1 MPGRDAPH
9 EGAAMPLG
17 THEERM
23 MSDCPH
29 DPYAQHYIH
38 CLPFGAQPFGALCA
52 TPRMHFRV
60 WAPGSTQ
67 VQLELD
73 VRDGNGPTLVPMT
86 AAGPNWFEVFVE
98 CGAGAR
104 YRYRLDDSV
113 SIPDPASRSQ
123 PEGLDGPSEVVDP
136 RAFTWHNT
144 FWRGRPWEDVALY
157 AIRPHAVGGFD
168 GVRRRLPQLARLG
181 VTALELL
188 ASPHDSLPFAPL
200 ASEGGPDALKA
211 LIDAAHGYG
220 LAVLLELDYA
230 RFGSGTDALRH
241 YAAPFFHTRD
251 DPLQAS
257 PLALD
262 HPEVCDFFCDN
273 ALYWIDEYRCDGL
286 RLREADRIGV
296 SWLREIADRVRAAV
310 PADRLIHLVLGS
322 ERHPAHLAAT
332 HFDAQWNGCGER
344 ALHRLTAHGTLAHEG
359 ISTHQSIH
367 TLARALTASG
377 AAFQPVASADAPF
390 ADGGLP
396 LTSLVLSDGVWR
408 DSDCGDPDASARAHE
423 AHLAA
428 LALSLLT
435 PQIPLVFDETARDAD
450 RAHFVQSA
458 LAVRAKLISPRLSD
472 CRPQDAHTLK
482 AGGEGEADALVAS
495 WRLADDE
502 TLTIALNLSPDAV
515 PFDAP
520 AGRVVFQTPARAR
533 DRIDEGELP
542 PYSLVAWLTGN
553 VNQYALTHDVRR
565 IDDGGWRGIR
575 RNLNA

>member
-1 MPGRDAPH
+1 MRRVDR
-9 EGAAMPLG
+9 AAMPLG

-38 CLPFGAQPFGALCA
+38 CLPSGAQPCGALG
-52 TPRMHFRV
+52 TSPRTHFRV
-60 WAPGSTQ
+60 WAPGSTH

-73 VRDGNGPTLVPMT
+73 TGMGPTLVPMT
-86 AAGPNWFEVFVE
+86 AAGPHWFEAFVE

-104 YRYRLDDSV
+104 YRYRLDDV
-113 SIPDPASRSQ
+113 TSIPDPASRSQ
-123 PEGLDGPSEVVDP
+123 PDGLNGPSEVVDP
-136 RAFTWHNT
+136 RAFTWRNT
-144 FWRGRPWEDVALY
+144 FWRGRPWEGIALY
-157 AIRPHAVGGFD
+157 AIRPHAVGGFE

-181 VTALELL
+181 VTALEVL

-200 ASEGGPDALKA
+200 AAEGGPDALKA
-211 LIDAAHGYG
+211 LIDDAHGYG

-251 DPLQAS
+251 DPLQVP

-286 RLREADRIGV
+286 RLREADRIGT

-310 PADRLIHLVLGS
+310 PADRMIHLVLGS
-322 ERHPAHLAAT
+322 ERHPVHLADT
-332 HFDAQWNGCGER
+332 HFDAQLNGCGER
-344 ALHRLTAHGTLAHEG
+344 ALHRLTGRDVSVHEG
-359 ISTHQSIH
+359 ISPNQSIH
-367 TLARALTASG
+367 TLARALTAAG
-377 AAFQPVASADAPF
+377 AAFQPATAG
-390 ADGGLP
+390 DGPGAEGLS
-396 LTSLVLSDGVWR
+396 LTSLVLSDGAWR
-408 DSDCGDPDASARAHE
+408 ESEHGDHEQTPD
-423 AHLAA
+423 LAA

-435 PQIPLVFDETARDAD
+435 PQIPLIFDETARDVD

-458 LAVRAKLISPRLSD
+458 LAVRAKLIAPRLSD
-472 CRPQDAHTLK
+472 CRPQDAHALK
-482 AGGEGEADALVAS
+482 ASGDGDADALLAS

-520 AGRVVFQTPARAR
+520 SGQVVFETPARAR
-533 DRIDEGELP
+533 DRVDEGELP
-542 PYSLVAWLTGN
+542 PYSLVAWLTGD
-553 VNQYALTHDVRR
+553 VNRYALTHDVRR
-565 IDDGGWRGIR
+565 IDGSARHAMRPVPG
-575 RNLNA
+575 A

>member
-1 MPGRDAPH
+1 
-9 EGAAMPLG
+9 
-17 THEERM
+17 
-23 MSDCPH
+23 MSDCSH
-29 DPYAQHYIH
+29 DPYAQHFIH
-38 CLPFGAQPFGALCA
+38 CLSSGAQPCGALCA
-52 TPRMHFRV
+52 APRTHFRV

-73 VRDGNGPTLVPMT
+73 TGNGPTLVPM
-86 AAGPNWFEVFVE
+86 APAGPNWFEVFVE

-104 YRYRLDDSV
+104 YRYRLDGAV

-123 PEGLDGPSEVVDP
+123 PDGLNGASEVIDP
-136 RAFTWHNT
+136 RAFTWRNT
-144 FWRGRPWEDVALY
+144 FWHGRPWEDIALY

-168 GVRRRLPQLARLG
+168 GVRRRLPELARLG

-200 ASEGGPDALKA
+200 AAEGGPDALKA
-211 LIDAAHGYG
+211 LIDEAHGHG
-220 LAVLLELDYA
+220 LGVILELDYA

-241 YAAPFFHTRD
+241 YATPFFHMRD
-251 DPLQAS
+251 DPLQPP

-310 PADRLIHLVLGS
+310 PADRFIHLVLGS
-322 ERHPAHLAAT
+322 ERHPVHLADT

-344 ALHRLTAHGTLAHEG
+344 ALHRLTGRDGAAHEG
-359 ISTHQSIH
+359 ISMHQSIH
-367 TLARALTASG
+367 TLARALTATG
-377 AAFQPVASADAPF
+377 TAFQPATSADGAC
-390 ADGGLP
+390 ANEGLS
-396 LTSLVLSDGVWR
+396 LTSLVLSDGAWR
-408 DSDCGDPDASARAHE
+408 ESDHGRHGDHDPDPG
-423 AHLAA
+423 LAA

-435 PQIPLVFDETARDAD
+435 PQIPLIFDETARDAD

-472 CRPQDAHTLK
+472 CRPQDAHMLT
-482 AGGEGEADALVAS
+482 AGGDGDADALLAS
-495 WRLADDE
+495 WRLADEE

-520 AGRVVFQTPARAR
+520 RGQVVFETPARAR
-533 DRIDEGELP
+533 DRVDEGVLP
-542 PYSLVAWLTGN
+542 PYSLVAWLTGD
-553 VNQYALTHDVRR
+553 VNHYALTHDVRR
-565 IDDGGWRGIR
+565 IDDGAWRAMR
-575 RNLNA
+575 PDLNA

>member
-1 MPGRDAPH
+1 
-9 EGAAMPLG
+9 
-17 THEERM
+17 
-23 MSDCPH
+23 MSDCSH
-29 DPYAQHYIH
+29 DPYAQHYMH
-38 CLPFGAQPFGALCA
+38 CLPSGAQPCSALRA
-52 TPRMHFRV
+52 TPRTHFRV

-73 VRDGNGPTLVPMT
+73 TGNGPTLVPMV

-104 YRYRLDDSV
+104 YRYRLDDAV

-123 PEGLDGPSEVVDP
+123 PDGLNGASEVVDP
-136 RAFTWHNT
+136 RAFTWRNT
-144 FWRGRPWEDVALY
+144 FWRGRAWEDIALY

-168 GVRRRLPQLARLG
+168 GVRRRLPALARLG

-200 ASEGGPDALKA
+200 AADGGPDALKA
-211 LIDAAHGYG
+211 LIDEAHGHG

-241 YAAPFFHTRD
+241 YAAPFFHMRD
-251 DPLQAS
+251 DPRQPP

-286 RLREADRIGV
+286 RLREADRIGA

-322 ERHPAHLAAT
+322 ERHPVHLADT

-344 ALHRLTAHGTLAHEG
+344 ALHRLTGGDAAAHEG
-359 ISTHQSIH
+359 ISAHQSIH
-367 TLARALTASG
+367 TLARALTATG
-377 AAFQPVASADAPF
+377 TAFQPATSGEGACA
-390 ADGGLP
+390 AEGLS
-396 LTSLVLSDGVWR
+396 LTSLVLSDGAWR
-408 DSDCGDPDASARAHE
+408 DSELGRHGDPDPDPG
-423 AHLAA
+423 LAA

-435 PQIPLVFDETARDAD
+435 PQIPLIFDETARDAD

-482 AGGEGEADALVAS
+482 AGGDGDADALLAS

-520 AGRVVFQTPARAR
+520 RGQVVFETPARAR
-533 DRIDEGELP
+533 DRVDEGVLP
-542 PYSLVAWLTGN
+542 PYSLVAWLTGD
-553 VNQYALTHDVRR
+553 VNRYALTHDVRR
-565 IDDGGWRGIR
+565 IDTGAWRAMR
-575 RNLNA
+575 PDLNA

>member
-1 MPGRDAPH
+1 
-9 EGAAMPLG
+9 
-17 THEERM
+17 
-23 MSDCPH
+23 MSDCSH

-38 CLPFGAQPFGALCA
+38 CLSSGAQPCGAHCA
-52 TPRMHFRV
+52 TPRTHFRL

-73 VRDGNGPTLVPMT
+73 TGGGTTLIPMQ
-86 AAGPNWFEVFVE
+86 AAGPNWFEVFAE

-104 YRYRLDDSV
+104 YRYRLDDAV

-123 PEGLDGPSEVVDP
+123 PDGLNGPSEVVDP
-136 RAFTWHNT
+136 RAFTWRNT
-144 FWRGRPWEDVALY
+144 FWRGRPWEDMALY

-168 GVRRRLPQLARLG
+168 GVRRRLPRLARLG

-200 ASEGGPDALKA
+200 AAEGGPAALKA
-211 LIDAAHGYG
+211 LIDEAHGYG

-262 HPEVCDFFCDN
+262 HPEVCDFFGDN

-322 ERHPAHLAAT
+322 ERHPVHLADT

-344 ALHRLTAHGTLAHEG
+344 ALHRLTGRDVTGHEG
-359 ISTHQSIH
+359 ISAHQSIH
-367 TLARALTASG
+367 ALARALTAAG
-377 AAFQPVASADAPF
+377 AAFQPAVSGEGAF
-390 ADGGLP
+390 VDGGVSV
-396 LTSLVLSDGVWR
+396 TSLVLSDGAWR
-408 DSDCGDPDASARAHE
+408 DSERTHAAS
-423 AHLAA
+423 LAG

-435 PQIPLVFDETARDAD
+435 PQIPLIFEETARDAD

-472 CRPQDAHTLK
+472 CRPRAAQPLK
-482 AGGEGEADALVAS
+482 ADGDGDADALLAS

-515 PFDAP
+515 SFDAP
-520 AGRVVFQTPARAR
+520 AGQVVFETPARAR
-533 DRIDEGELP
+533 DRVEAGALP
-542 PYSLVAWLTGN
+542 PYSLVAWLTGD
-553 VNQYALTHDVRR
+553 VNRYALTHDVRR
-565 IDDGGWRGIR
+565 LHDGAWRGMHS
-575 RNLNA
+575 NLNA

>member
-1 MPGRDAPH
+1 
-9 EGAAMPLG
+9 
-17 THEERM
+17 

-38 CLPFGAQPFGALCA
+38 CLPFGAQPCGALS
-52 TPRMHFRV
+52 TMPRTHFRV
-60 WAPGSTQ
+60 WAPGSTH

-73 VRDGNGPTLVPMT
+73 TGYGPILVPMT
-86 AAGPNWFEVFVE
+86 SAGPNWFEVFID

-104 YRYRLDDSV
+104 YRYRLDDTV

-123 PEGLDGPSEVVDP
+123 PEGLNGPSEVVDP
-136 RAFTWHNT
+136 RAFTWRNT
-144 FWRGRPWEDVALY
+144 FWHGRAWEDVALY

-168 GVRRRLPQLARLG
+168 AVRRRLPQLARLG

-200 ASEGGPDALKA
+200 AAEGGPDALKA

-241 YAAPFFHTRD
+241 YAGPFFHTRD
-251 DPLQAS
+251 DPLQAA

-322 ERHPAHLAAT
+322 ERHPAHLADT

-344 ALHRLTAHGTLAHEG
+344 ALHRLTGRDTSAREG

-367 TLARALTASG
+367 TLARALTAAG
-377 AAFQPVASADAPF
+377 AAYQPAASADGMAF
-390 ADGGLP
+390 DGGLS
-396 LTSLVLSDGVWR
+396 LTSLVLSDGAWR
-408 DSDCGDPDASARAHE
+408 DGGPGDPGQAAG
-423 AHLAA
+423 LAA

-435 PQIPLVFDETARDAD
+435 PQIPLIFDETARDID

-458 LAVRAKLISPRLSD
+458 LAVRAKLIAPRLSD
-472 CRPQDAHTLK
+472 CRPQAAHALK
-482 AGGEGEADALVAS
+482 ADGDGDADALCAS

-520 AGRVVFQTPARAR
+520 GGRVVFETPARAR
-533 DRIDEGELP
+533 DRVDEGELP
-542 PYSLVAWLTGN
+542 PYSLVAWLTGD
-553 VNQYALTHDVRR
+553 VNRYALTHDVRR
-565 IDDGGWRGIR
+565 IDDGSWRGMR
-575 RNLNA
+575 PNLNA

>member
-1 MPGRDAPH
+1 
-9 EGAAMPLG
+9 
-17 THEERM
+17 

-38 CLPFGAQPFGALCA
+38 CLPFGAQPCGALG
-52 TPRMHFRV
+52 TSPRTHFRV

-73 VRDGNGPTLVPMT
+73 SGSDPTLVPMT
-86 AAGPNWFEVFVE
+86 AAGPNWFEVFAD
-98 CGAGAR
+98 CGAGTR
-104 YRYRLDDSV
+104 YRYRLDDAV

-123 PEGLDGPSEVVDP
+123 PDGLNGPSEVVDP
-136 RAFTWHNT
+136 RAFTWRNT
-144 FWRGRPWEDVALY
+144 FWHGRAWEDMALY

-200 ASEGGPDALKA
+200 AAEGGPDALKA
-211 LIDAAHGYG
+211 LIDEAHGYG
-220 LAVLLELDYA
+220 FAVLLELDYA

-251 DPLQAS
+251 DPLQAA

-322 ERHPAHLAAT
+322 ERHPAHLADT

-344 ALHRLTAHGTLAHEG
+344 ALHRLTGRDTSAHEG

-367 TLARALTASG
+367 TLARALTAAG
-377 AAFQPVASADAPF
+377 AAFQPAASAEGMT
-390 ADGGLP
+390 ADGGLA
-396 LTSLVLSDGVWR
+396 LTSLVLSDGAWR
-408 DSDCGDPDASARAHE
+408 DSGQSDHAQE
-423 AHLAA
+423 AGLAA

-435 PQIPLVFDETARDAD
+435 PQIPLIFDETARDAD

-458 LAVRAKLISPRLSD
+458 LAVRAKLIAPRLSD
-472 CRPQDAHTLK
+472 CRPQDAHALK
-482 AGGEGEADALVAS
+482 ADGDGDADALLAS

-502 TLTIALNLSPDAV
+502 TLTIALNLSPDALR
-515 PFDAP
+515 FDAP
-520 AGRVVFQTPARAR
+520 KGRVVFETPARAR
-533 DRIDEGELP
+533 DRVDEGELP
-542 PYSLVAWLTGN
+542 PYSLVAWLTGD
-553 VNQYALTHDVRR
+553 VNHYALTHDVRR
-565 IDDGGWRGIR
+565 IDDGSWRGMR
-575 RNLNA
+575 ANLNA

>member
-1 MPGRDAPH
+1 MRRAT
-9 EGAAMPLG
+9 GAAMPLG

-38 CLPFGAQPFGALCA
+38 CLPFGAQPCGALCT
-52 TPRMHFRV
+52 TPRTHFRV

-73 VRDGNGPTLVPMT
+73 SGSDPTLVPMS
-86 AAGPNWFEVFVE
+86 AAGPNWFEVFAD
-98 CGAGAR
+98 CGAGTR
-104 YRYRLDDSV
+104 YRYRLDDAV

-123 PEGLDGPSEVVDP
+123 PDGLNGPSEVVDP
-136 RAFTWHNT
+136 RAFTWRNT
-144 FWRGRPWEDVALY
+144 FWRGRAWEDMALY
-157 AIRPHAVGGFD
+157 AIRPHAVGGFE

-200 ASEGGPDALKA
+200 AAEGGPDALKA
-211 LIDAAHGYG
+211 LIDEAHGYG

-251 DPLQAS
+251 DPLQAA

-322 ERHPAHLAAT
+322 ERHPAHLADT

-344 ALHRLTAHGTLAHEG
+344 ALHRLTGRDTSAHEG
-359 ISTHQSIH
+359 ISAHQSIH
-367 TLARALTASG
+367 TLARALTAAG
-377 AAFQPVASADAPF
+377 AAFQPAASGEGMAADSAL
-390 ADGGLP
+390 A
-396 LTSLVLSDGVWR
+396 LTSLVLSDGAWR
-408 DSDCGDPDASARAHE
+408 DSGQSDQEQE
-423 AHLAA
+423 AGLAA

-435 PQIPLVFDETARDAD
+435 PQIPLIFDETARDAD

-458 LAVRAKLISPRLSD
+458 LAVRAKLIAPRLSD
-472 CRPQDAHTLK
+472 CRPQDAHALK
-482 AGGEGEADALVAS
+482 ADGDGDADALLAS

-515 PFDAP
+515 RFDAP
-520 AGRVVFQTPARAR
+520 RGRVVFETPARAR
-533 DRIDEGELP
+533 DRVDEGELP
-542 PYSLVAWLTGN
+542 PYSLVAWLTGD
-553 VNQYALTHDVRR
+553 VNRYALTHDARR
-565 IDDGGWRGIR
+565 IDDGSWRGMR
-575 RNLNA
+575 PNLNA

>member
-1 MPGRDAPH
+1 MRRAT
-9 EGAAMPLG
+9 GAAMPLG

-38 CLPFGAQPFGALCA
+38 CLPFGAQPCGALST
-52 TPRMHFRV
+52 TPRTHFRV

-73 VRDGNGPTLVPMT
+73 SGSDPTLVAMT
-86 AAGPNWFEVFVE
+86 AAGPNWFEVFAD
-98 CGAGAR
+98 CGAGTR
-104 YRYRLDDSV
+104 YRYRLDDAV

-123 PEGLDGPSEVVDP
+123 PDGLNGPSEVVDP
-136 RAFTWHNT
+136 RAFTWRNT
-144 FWRGRPWEDVALY
+144 FWRGRAWEDMALY
-157 AIRPHAVGGFD
+157 AIRPHAVGGFN

-200 ASEGGPDALKA
+200 AAEGGPDALKA
-211 LIDAAHGYG
+211 LIDDAHGYG

-241 YAAPFFHTRD
+241 YAVPFFHTRD
-251 DPLQAS
+251 DPLQAA

-273 ALYWIDEYRCDGL
+273 ALYWLDEYRCDGL

-322 ERHPAHLAAT
+322 ERHPAHLADT

-344 ALHRLTAHGTLAHEG
+344 ALHRLTGRDTSAHEG

-367 TLARALTASG
+367 TLARALTAAG
-377 AAFQPVASADAPF
+377 AAFQPAASGEGMAADS
-390 ADGGLP
+390 GLA
-396 LTSLVLSDGVWR
+396 LTSLVLSDGAWR
-408 DSDCGDPDASARAHE
+408 DSGLGDHLQE
-423 AHLAA
+423 AGLAA

-435 PQIPLVFDETARDAD
+435 PQIPLIFDETARDTD

-458 LAVRAKLISPRLSD
+458 LAVRAKLIAPRLSD
-472 CRPQDAHTLK
+472 CRPQDAHALK
-482 AGGEGEADALVAS
+482 ADGDGDADALLAS

-502 TLTIALNLSPDAV
+502 TLTIALNLSPDALR
-515 PFDAP
+515 FDAP
-520 AGRVVFQTPARAR
+520 RGRVVFETPARAR
-533 DRIDEGELP
+533 DRVDEGELP
-542 PYSLVAWLTGN
+542 PYSLVAWLTGD
-553 VNQYALTHDVRR
+553 VNRYALTHDARR
-565 IDDGGWRGIR
+565 IDDGSWRGMR
-575 RNLNA
+575 PNLNA

>member
-1 MPGRDAPH
+1 
-9 EGAAMPLG
+9 
-17 THEERM
+17 

-29 DPYAQHYIH
+29 DPYAQHHIH
-38 CLPFGAQPFGALCA
+38 CLPFGAQPCGALCA
-52 TPRMHFRV
+52 TPRTHFRV

-73 VRDGNGPTLVPMT
+73 TGFGPLFVPMT
-86 AAGPNWFEVFVE
+86 AAGTNWFEVFAD
-98 CGAGAR
+98 CGAGAL
-104 YRYRLDDSV
+104 YRYRLDDTV

-123 PEGLDGPSEVVDP
+123 PEGLNGPSEVVDP
-136 RAFTWHNT
+136 RAFTWRNT
-144 FWRGRPWEDVALY
+144 FWHGRAWEDIALY

-200 ASEGGPDALKA
+200 AVEGGPDALKA
-211 LIDAAHGYG
+211 LIDDAHGYG

-251 DPLQAS
+251 DPLQAP

-310 PADRLIHLVLGS
+310 PADRFIHLVLGS
-322 ERHPAHLAAT
+322 ERHPAHLADT

-344 ALHRLTAHGTLAHEG
+344 ALHRLTGRDTSAHEG

-367 TLARALTASG
+367 TLARALTAAG
-377 AAFQPVASADAPF
+377 AAFQPAGSGEGMVADS
-390 ADGGLP
+390 GLS
-396 LTSLVLSDGVWR
+396 LTSLVLSDGAWR
-408 DSDCGDPDASARAHE
+408 DSGQGDHGQE
-423 AHLAA
+423 AGLAA

-435 PQIPLVFDETARDAD
+435 PQIPLIFDETARDID

-458 LAVRAKLISPRLSD
+458 LAVRAKLIAPRLSD
-472 CRPQDAHTLK
+472 CRPQDARALK
-482 AGGEGEADALVAS
+482 SDGDGDADALLAS

-502 TLTIALNLSPDAV
+502 TLTIALNLSPEAL

-520 AGRVVFQTPARAR
+520 KGRVVFETPARAR
-533 DRIDEGELP
+533 DRVDEGVLP
-542 PYSLVAWLTGN
+542 PYALVAWLTGD
-553 VNQYALTHDVRR
+553 VNRYALTHDARR
-565 IDDGGWRGIR
+565 IDDGTWRGMR
-575 RNLNA
+575 PNLNA

>member
-1 MPGRDAPH
+1 
-9 EGAAMPLG
+9 
-17 THEERM
+17 

-29 DPYAQHYIH
+29 DPYAQHHIH
-38 CLPFGAQPFGALCA
+38 CLPFGAQPCGALCA
-52 TPRMHFRV
+52 TPRTHFRV

-73 VRDGNGPTLVPMT
+73 TGFGPLLVPMT
-86 AAGPNWFEVFVE
+86 AAGTNWFEVFAD
-98 CGAGAR
+98 CGAGAL
-104 YRYRLDDSV
+104 YRYRLDDTV

-123 PEGLDGPSEVVDP
+123 PEGLNGPSEVVDP
-136 RAFTWHNT
+136 RAFTWRNT
-144 FWRGRPWEDVALY
+144 FWHGRAWEDIALY

-168 GVRRRLPQLARLG
+168 GVRRRLPQLARIG

-200 ASEGGPDALKA
+200 AVEGGPDALKA
-211 LIDAAHGYG
+211 LIDDAHGYG

-251 DPLQAS
+251 DPLQAP

-310 PADRLIHLVLGS
+310 PADRFIHLVLGS
-322 ERHPAHLAAT
+322 ERHPAHLADT

-344 ALHRLTAHGTLAHEG
+344 ALHRLTGRDTSAHEG

-367 TLARALTASG
+367 TLARALTAAG
-377 AAFQPVASADAPF
+377 AAFQPAGSGEGMAADS
-390 ADGGLP
+390 GLS
-396 LTSLVLSDGVWR
+396 LTSLVLSDGAWR
-408 DSDCGDPDASARAHE
+408 DSGQGDHGQE
-423 AHLAA
+423 AGLAA

-435 PQIPLVFDETARDAD
+435 PQIPLIFDETARDID

-458 LAVRAKLISPRLSD
+458 LAVRAKLIAPRLSD
-472 CRPQDAHTLK
+472 CRPQDARALK
-482 AGGEGEADALVAS
+482 SDGDGDADALLAS

-502 TLTIALNLSPDAV
+502 TLTIALNLSPEAL

-520 AGRVVFQTPARAR
+520 KGRVVFETPARAR
-533 DRIDEGELP
+533 DRVDEGVLP
-542 PYSLVAWLTGN
+542 PYALVAWLTGD
-553 VNQYALTHDVRR
+553 VNRYALTHDARR
-565 IDDGGWRGIR
+565 IDDGTWRGMR
-575 RNLNA
+575 PNLNA

>member
-1 MPGRDAPH
+1 
-9 EGAAMPLG
+9 
-17 THEERM
+17 

-38 CLPFGAQPFGALCA
+38 CLPFGAQPCGALCA
-52 TPRMHFRV
+52 TPRTHFRV

-73 VRDGNGPTLVPMT
+73 TGFGPLLVPMT
-86 AAGPNWFEVFVE
+86 AAGTHWFEVFAD
-98 CGAGAR
+98 CGAGAL
-104 YRYRLDDSV
+104 YRYRLDDTV

-123 PEGLDGPSEVVDP
+123 PEGLNGPSEVVDP
-136 RAFTWHNT
+136 RAFTWRNT
-144 FWRGRPWEDVALY
+144 FWRGRPWEDISLY
-157 AIRPHAVGGFD
+157 AIRPHAVGGFG

-200 ASEGGPDALKA
+200 AAEGGPDALKA
-211 LIDAAHGYG
+211 LIDDAHGYG

-322 ERHPAHLAAT
+322 ERHPAHLADT

-344 ALHRLTAHGTLAHEG
+344 ALHRLTGRDTSAHEG
-359 ISTHQSIH
+359 ISAHQSIH
-367 TLARALTASG
+367 TLARALTAAG
-377 AAFQPVASADAPF
+377 AAFQPAGSGEGMAA
-390 ADGGLP
+390 GSGLS
-396 LTSLVLSDGVWR
+396 LTSLVLSDGAWR
-408 DSDCGDPDASARAHE
+408 DSGQGDHGQE
-423 AHLAA
+423 AGLAA

-435 PQIPLVFDETARDAD
+435 PQIPLIFDETARDAD

-458 LAVRAKLISPRLSD
+458 LAVRAKLIAPRLSD
-472 CRPQDAHTLK
+472 CRPQDARALK
-482 AGGEGEADALVAS
+482 SDGDGDADALLAS

-502 TLTIALNLSPDAV
+502 TLTIALNLSPEAV

-520 AGRVVFQTPARAR
+520 RGRVVFETPARAR
-533 DRIDEGELP
+533 DRVDEGELP
-542 PYSLVAWLTGN
+542 PYSLVAWLTGD
-553 VNQYALTHDVRR
+553 VNRYALTHDARR
-565 IDDGGWRGIR
+565 IDDGAWRGR
-575 RNLNA
+575 RPNLNA

>member
-1 MPGRDAPH
+1 
-9 EGAAMPLG
+9 
-17 THEERM
+17 

-38 CLPFGAQPFGALCA
+38 CLPFGAQPCGALGT
-52 TPRMHFRV
+52 TPRTHFRV

-73 VRDGNGPTLVPMT
+73 TGYGPTLVPMT
-86 AAGPNWFEVFVE
+86 AAGPNWFEVFAD

-104 YRYRLDDSV
+104 YRYRLDDAV

-123 PEGLDGPSEVVDP
+123 PEGLNGPSEVVDP
-136 RAFTWHNT
+136 RAFTWRNT
-144 FWRGRPWEDVALY
+144 FWRGRAWEDMALY
-157 AIRPHAVGGFD
+157 AIRPHAVGGFA

-200 ASEGGPDALKA
+200 AVEGGPDALKA
-211 LIDAAHGYG
+211 LIDDAHGFG

-241 YAAPFFHTRD
+241 FTEPFFHTRD
-251 DPLQAS
+251 DPLQAP

-262 HPEVCDFFCDN
+262 HPDVCDFFCDN

-286 RLREADRIGV
+286 RLREADRIDV

-310 PADRLIHLVLGS
+310 PADRFIHLVLGS
-322 ERHPAHLAAT
+322 ERHPAHLADT

-344 ALHRLTAHGTLAHEG
+344 ALHRLTGRDTSGHEG

-367 TLARALTASG
+367 TLARALTAAG
-377 AAFQPVASADAPF
+377 AAFQPAAP
-390 ADGGLP
+390 AEGMAAETGLS
-396 LTSLVLSDGVWR
+396 LTSLVLSDGAWR
-408 DSDCGDPDASARAHE
+408 DCGQGERGQE
-423 AHLAA
+423 AGLAG

-435 PQIPLVFDETARDAD
+435 PQIPLIFDETARDAD

-458 LAVRAKLISPRLSD
+458 LAVRAKLIAPRLSD
-472 CRPQDAHTLK
+472 CRPQDAHALK
-482 AGGEGEADALVAS
+482 AGGDGDADALLAS

-520 AGRVVFQTPARAR
+520 RGQVVFETPARAR
-533 DRIDEGELP
+533 DRVDEGELP
-542 PYSLVAWLTGN
+542 PYSLVAWLTGD
-553 VNQYALTHDVRR
+553 VNRYALTHDVRR
-565 IDDGGWRGIR
+565 IDDGSWRGAR
-575 RNLNA
+575 PNLNA

>member
-1 MPGRDAPH
+1 
-9 EGAAMPLG
+9 
-17 THEERM
+17 

-29 DPYAQHYIH
+29 DPYAQHYVH
-38 CLPFGAQPFGALCA
+38 CLPFGAQPCGASCT
-52 TPRMHFRV
+52 TPRTHFRV

-73 VRDGNGPTLVPMT
+73 TGAGPTLVPMT
-86 AAGPNWFEVFVE
+86 AAGPNWFEVFAD

-104 YRYRLDDSV
+104 YRYRLDDAV

-123 PEGLDGPSEVVDP
+123 PEGLHGPSEVVDP
-136 RAFTWHNT
+136 RAFTWRNT
-144 FWRGRPWEDVALY
+144 FWRGRAWEDIALY

-168 GVRRRLPQLARLG
+168 SVRRRLPQLARLG

-200 ASEGGPDALKA
+200 AAEGGPDALKA
-211 LIDAAHGYG
+211 LIDEAHGYG

-241 YAAPFFHTRD
+241 YAEPFFHTRD
-251 DPLQAS
+251 DPLQAA

-322 ERHPAHLAAT
+322 ERHPAHLADT

-344 ALHRLTAHGTLAHEG
+344 ALHRLTGRDTSHHEG

-367 TLARALTASG
+367 TLARALTAAG
-377 AAFQPVASADAPF
+377 TAFQPGASSEGMAADS
-390 ADGGLP
+390 GLS
-396 LTSLVLSDGVWR
+396 LTSLVLSDGAWR
-408 DSDCGDPDASARAHE
+408 DSGQGERGNE
-423 AHLAA
+423 AGLAA

-435 PQIPLVFDETARDAD
+435 PQIPLIFDETACDAD

-458 LAVRAKLISPRLSD
+458 LAVRAKLIAPRLSD
-472 CRPQDAHTLK
+472 CRPQDAHALK
-482 AGGEGEADALVAS
+482 ADGDGDADALLAS

-520 AGRVVFQTPARAR
+520 RGQVVFETPARAR
-533 DRIDEGELP
+533 DRVDEGELP
-542 PYSLVAWLTGN
+542 SYSLVAWLTGD
-553 VNQYALTHDVRR
+553 VNRYALTHDARR
-565 IDDGGWRGIR
+565 IDDGSWRGGR
-575 RNLNA
+575 ANLNA

>member
-1 MPGRDAPH
+1 
-9 EGAAMPLG
+9 
-17 THEERM
+17 
-23 MSDCPH
+23 MSDCSH

-38 CLPFGAQPFGALCA
+38 CLPSGAQPCGALCA
-52 TPRMHFRV
+52 TPRTHFRV

-73 VRDGNGPTLVPMT
+73 TGNGPTLVPMA

-104 YRYRLDDSV
+104 YRYRLDEAV

-123 PEGLDGPSEVVDP
+123 PDGLNGASEVIDP
-136 RAFTWHNT
+136 RAFMWRNT
-144 FWRGRPWEDVALY
+144 FWHGRPWEDIALY

-168 GVRRRLPQLARLG
+168 GVRRRLPALARLG

-200 ASEGGPDALKA
+200 AAEGGPDALKA
-211 LIDAAHGYG
+211 LIDEAHGHG
-220 LAVLLELDYA
+220 LGVMLELDYA

-241 YAAPFFHTRD
+241 YAAPFFHMRD
-251 DPLQAS
+251 DPLQPP

-286 RLREADRIGV
+286 RLREADRIGA

-310 PADRLIHLVLGS
+310 PADRFIHLVLGS
-322 ERHPAHLAAT
+322 ERHPVHLADT

-344 ALHRLTAHGTLAHEG
+344 ALHRLTGRDGAAHEG

-367 TLARALTASG
+367 TLARALTATG
-377 AAFQPVASADAPF
+377 TAFQPATPG
-390 ADGGLP
+390 DGACANEGLS
-396 LTSLVLSDGVWR
+396 LTSLVLSDGAWR
-408 DSDCGDPDASARAHE
+408 ESEHGKHGDHDPDPG
-423 AHLAA
+423 LAA

-435 PQIPLVFDETARDAD
+435 PQIPLIFDETARDAD

-482 AGGEGEADALVAS
+482 AGGDGDADALLAS
-495 WRLADDE
+495 WRLADEE
-502 TLTIALNLSPDAV
+502 TLTLALNLSPDAV

-520 AGRVVFQTPARAR
+520 RGQVVFETPARAR
-533 DRIDEGELP
+533 DRVDEGVLP
-542 PYSLVAWLTGN
+542 PYSLVAWLTGD
-553 VNQYALTHDVRR
+553 VNRYALTHDVRR
-565 IDDGGWRGIR
+565 IDDGAWRAMR
-575 RNLNA
+575 PDLNA

>member
-1 MPGRDAPH
+1 MPGPLRRAVR
-9 EGAAMPLG
+9 AAMLLG

-23 MSDCPH
+23 MSDCSH

-38 CLPFGAQPFGALCA
+38 CLPFGAQPCGALGKS
-52 TPRMHFRV
+52 PRTHFRV
-60 WAPGSTQ
+60 WAPASMH

-73 VRDGNGPTLVPMT
+73 TGNGTTLVPMT
-86 AAGPNWFEVFVE
+86 AAGRNWFEAFVE

-104 YRYRLDDSV
+104 YRYRLDDVV

-123 PEGLDGPSEVVDP
+123 PDGLNGPSEVIDP
-136 RAFTWHNT
+136 RAFTWRNT
-144 FWRGRPWEDVALY
+144 FWRGRPWEDIALY

-200 ASEGGPDALKA
+200 AAEGGPDALKA
-211 LIDAAHGYG
+211 LIDDAHGYG

-241 YAAPFFHTRD
+241 YAVPFFHTRD
-251 DPLQAS
+251 DPLQAP

-273 ALYWIDEYRCDGL
+273 AMYWIDEYRCDGL
-286 RLREADRIGV
+286 RLREADRIGT

-322 ERHPAHLAAT
+322 ERHPVHLADT

-344 ALHRLTAHGTLAHEG
+344 ALRRLTDRGTTAHEG
-359 ISTHQSIH
+359 ISAHQSIH
-367 TLARALTASG
+367 TLARALTAAG
-377 AAFQPVASADAPF
+377 AAFQPAASG
-390 ADGGLP
+390 DGPCAEGLA
-396 LTSLVLSDGVWR
+396 LTSLVLSDGVWCE
-408 DSDCGDPDASARAHE
+408 SEHGELETPG
-423 AHLAA
+423 LAA

-435 PQIPLVFDETARDAD
+435 PQIPLIFDETARDAD

-458 LAVRAKLISPRLSD
+458 LAVRAKLIAPRLAD
-472 CRPQDAHTLK
+472 CRPRDAHTLK
-482 AGGEGEADALVAS
+482 AGGDGDADALVAS
-495 WRLADDE
+495 WQLADDE
-502 TLTIALNLSPDAV
+502 TLTIALNLSPDAL

-520 AGRVVFQTPARAR
+520 RGQIVFETPARAR
-533 DRIDEGELP
+533 DRIDEGDLP
-542 PYSLVAWLTGN
+542 PYSLVAWLTGD
-553 VNQYALTHDVRR
+553 VNHYALTHDVRR
-565 IDDGGWRGIR
+565 LDDSTWRGMR
-575 RNLNA
+575 ADLN

>member
-1 MPGRDAPH
+1 
-9 EGAAMPLG
+9 
-17 THEERM
+17 

-29 DPYAQHYIH
+29 DPYAQHHIH
-38 CLPFGAQPFGALCA
+38 CLPFGAQPCGALGVS
-52 TPRMHFRV
+52 PRTHFRV

-73 VRDGNGPTLVPMT
+73 TGFGPLLVPMT
-86 AAGPNWFEVFVE
+86 AAGTNWFEVFAD
-98 CGAGAR
+98 CGAGAL
-104 YRYRLDDSV
+104 YRYRLDDTV

-123 PEGLDGPSEVVDP
+123 PEGLNGPSEVVDP
-136 RAFTWHNT
+136 RAFTWRNT
-144 FWRGRPWEDVALY
+144 FWHGRAWEDIALY

-168 GVRRRLPQLARLG
+168 GVRRRLPQLARIG

-200 ASEGGPDALKA
+200 AAEGGPDALKV
-211 LIDAAHGYG
+211 LIDDAHGYG

-251 DPLQAS
+251 DPLQAP

-310 PADRLIHLVLGS
+310 PADRFIHLVLGS
-322 ERHPAHLAAT
+322 ERHPAHLADT

-344 ALHRLTAHGTLAHEG
+344 ALHRLTGRDTSAHEG

-367 TLARALTASG
+367 TLARALTAAG
-377 AAFQPVASADAPF
+377 AAFQPAGSGEGMAADS
-390 ADGGLP
+390 GLS
-396 LTSLVLSDGVWR
+396 LTSLVLSDGAWR
-408 DSDCGDPDASARAHE
+408 DSGQGDHGQE
-423 AHLAA
+423 AGLAA

-435 PQIPLVFDETARDAD
+435 PQIPLIFDETARDID

-458 LAVRAKLISPRLSD
+458 LAVRAKLIAPRLSD
-472 CRPQDAHTLK
+472 CRPQDARALK
-482 AGGEGEADALVAS
+482 SDGDGDADALLAS

-502 TLTIALNLSPDAV
+502 TLTIALNLSPEAL

-520 AGRVVFQTPARAR
+520 KGRVVFETPARAR
-533 DRIDEGELP
+533 DRVDEGVLP
-542 PYSLVAWLTGN
+542 PYALVAWLTGD
-553 VNQYALTHDVRR
+553 VNRYALTHDARR
-565 IDDGGWRGIR
+565 IDDGTWRGMR
-575 RNLNA
+575 PNLNA

>member
-1 MPGRDAPH
+1 
-9 EGAAMPLG
+9 
-17 THEERM
+17 

-38 CLPFGAQPFGALCA
+38 CLPFGAQPCGARCA
-52 TPRMHFRV
+52 TPRTHFRV

-73 VRDGNGPTLVPMT
+73 TGFGPTFVPMT
-86 AAGPNWFEVFVE
+86 AAGPNWFEVFAD
-98 CGAGAR
+98 CGAGER
-104 YRYRLDDSV
+104 YRYRLDDAV

-123 PEGLDGPSEVVDP
+123 PEGLNGPSEVVDP
-136 RAFTWHNT
+136 RAFTWRHT
-144 FWRGRPWEDVALY
+144 FWRGRPWEDIALY
-157 AIRPHAVGGFD
+157 AIRPHAVGGFE

-200 ASEGGPDALKA
+200 AVEGGPDALKA
-211 LIDAAHGYG
+211 LIDDAHGYG

-251 DPLQAS
+251 DPLQAA

-322 ERHPAHLAAT
+322 ERHPAHLADT

-344 ALHRLTAHGTLAHEG
+344 ALHRLTGRDTSAHEG

-377 AAFQPVASADAPF
+377 TAFQPAASAEGMA
-390 ADGGLP
+390 ADSGLS
-396 LTSLVLSDGVWR
+396 LTSLVLSDGAWR
-408 DSDCGDPDASARAHE
+408 DSGLGDPAQAGG
-423 AHLAA
+423 LAA

-435 PQIPLVFDETARDAD
+435 PQIPLIFDETARDAE

-472 CRPQDAHTLK
+472 CRPQDAHALK
-482 AGGEGEADALVAS
+482 AGGDGDADALLAS

-520 AGRVVFQTPARAR
+520 RGQVVFETPARAR
-533 DRIDEGELP
+533 DRVDEGALP
-542 PYSLVAWLTGN
+542 PYSLVAWLTGD
-553 VNQYALTHDVRR
+553 VNRYALTHDARR
-565 IDDGGWRGIR
+565 IDDGSWRGVR
-575 RNLNA
+575 PNLNA

>member
-1 MPGRDAPH
+1 
-9 EGAAMPLG
+9 
-17 THEERM
+17 

-29 DPYAQHYIH
+29 DPYAQHHIH
-38 CLPFGAQPFGALCA
+38 CLPFGAQPCGALCA
-52 TPRMHFRV
+52 TPRTHFRV

-73 VRDGNGPTLVPMT
+73 TGFGPLLVPMT
-86 AAGPNWFEVFVE
+86 AAGTNWFEVFAD
-98 CGAGAR
+98 CGAGAL
-104 YRYRLDDSV
+104 YRYRLDDTV

-123 PEGLDGPSEVVDP
+123 PEGLNGPSEVVDP
-136 RAFTWHNT
+136 RAFTWRNT
-144 FWRGRPWEDVALY
+144 FWHGRAWEDIALY

-168 GVRRRLPQLARLG
+168 GVRRRLPRLARLG

-200 ASEGGPDALKA
+200 AAEGGPDALKA
-211 LIDAAHGYG
+211 LIDDAHGYG

-251 DPLQAS
+251 DPLQAP

-322 ERHPAHLAAT
+322 ERHPAHLADT

-344 ALHRLTAHGTLAHEG
+344 ALHRLTGRDASGHEG

-367 TLARALTASG
+367 TLARALTAAG
-377 AAFQPVASADAPF
+377 AAFQPAASGEGMMAADS
-390 ADGGLP
+390 GLS
-396 LTSLVLSDGVWR
+396 LTSLVLSDGAWR
-408 DSDCGDPDASARAHE
+408 DSGQGDHGQE
-423 AHLAA
+423 AGLAA

-435 PQIPLVFDETARDAD
+435 PQIPLIFDETARDID

-472 CRPQDAHTLK
+472 CRPQDARALK
-482 AGGEGEADALVAS
+482 SDGDGDADALLAS

-502 TLTIALNLSPDAV
+502 TLTIALNLSPEAL

-520 AGRVVFQTPARAR
+520 KGRVVFETPARAR
-533 DRIDEGELP
+533 DRIDERVLP
-542 PYSLVAWLTGN
+542 PYSLVAWLTGD
-553 VNQYALTHDVRR
+553 VNRYALTHDARR
-565 IDDGGWRGIR
+565 IDDGAWRDMR
-575 RNLNA
+575 PNLNA